1 MPNQVLVEGRR
12 VQIADLVEAE
22 LLKAGDELTFAAHG
36 QTHRSSVTDQ
46 GRLRT
51 EDNREFKTPSRA
63 AQEVAKGSPR
73 AGWTCWFTSDGE
85 SLDSLRRQFLSQAT
99 IVEVDDDG
107 DIETR
112 EVVPAPSRSSTRRA
126 WLTSVRESVDRGESV
141 RSTVRELISHW
152 GQARRGASAVA
163 RITADLANYGLTTSP
178 DFLAVNLD
186 AAVSVVSS
194 ERVEAVDIAPAEVDG
209 PPAEQREG
217 GPQSNGLTLAH
228 LISPE
233 RKLVVVVT
241 NESLE
246 VAITRL
252 RLNGYSQL
260 PVVDQLGRLVG
271 AVTWESIALATAA
284 KDVASLGDATVTA
297 VHHEQQRSLLDV
309 IDEIAR
315 LNFVI
320 TMDEAGS
327 PVGIVTAADVAEIYH
342 GLSTPFLVIGDLDRM
357 LRALIEESLPLDQI
371 IRLTDK
377 YKPGKVKTVDDLD
390 FGDYCNVLG
399 NKELWPSL
407 NWPVDRREFGK
418 RLEEIRL
425 IRNDVMHFN
434 PDPIPDDT
442 VELLRHVVRLVED
455 LQGL

>member
-1 MPNQVLVEGRR
+1 M
-12 VQIADLVEAE
+12 
-22 LLKAGDELTFAAHG
+22 
-36 QTHRSSVTDQ
+36 
-46 GRLRT
+46 
-51 EDNREFKTPSRA
+51 
-63 AQEVAKGSPR
+63 
-73 AGWTCWFTSDGE
+73 
-85 SLDSLRRQFLSQAT
+85 
-99 IVEVDDDG
+99 
-107 DIETR
+107 
-112 EVVPAPSRSSTRRA
+112 
-126 WLTSVRESVDRGESV
+126 
-141 RSTVRELISHW
+141 
-152 GQARRGASAVA
+152 
-163 RITADLANYGLTTSP
+163 
-178 DFLAVNLD
+178 
-186 AAVSVVSS
+186 
-194 ERVEAVDIAPAEVDG
+194 
-209 PPAEQREG
+209 
-217 GPQSNGLTLAH
+217 TLAH